1 MDLMTL
7 LRRLTMANLVANMA
21 IIWTGAL
28 VRLTRSGLGCATWP
42 QCQQGSYVP
51 RPEDGLHGAIEFGNR
66 LLTFVLAAIALA
78 TALYAWRAFRRGL
91 APLRLFELSIGV
103 GLGIIAQAVI
113 GGVSVLTQLDPWVV
127 GLHMVASVALIL
139 MALEMV
145 RLAFEREPA
154 LASGRLYVL
163 TRLVFLLG
171 MVVVALGVVVTGS
184 GPHSGDGAAT
194 RNGFSP
200 EWTAKIHAWSVWALV
215 ALTVLGLLWAWSD
228 ARLRRVWLVL
238 LATELLQGV
247 IGYVQ
252 YFTHLPTLLV
262 LLHMIGTTLFVV
274 ALGHAWHATT
284 YRGARGPLPPG
295 RGERGPRVVSP
306 APSDRAGR

>member
-1 MDLMTL
+1 MDLLTRTTDTRA
-7 LRRLTMANLVANMA
+7 LRRWAIASLVANMA

-28 VRLTRSGLGCATWP
+28 VRLTKSGLGCPTWP
-42 QCQQGSYVP
+42 QCEPGSYVP
-51 RPEDGLHGAIEFGNR
+51 TPEAGWHGVIEFGNR
-66 LLTFVLAAIALA
+66 TLTFVLAAIALG
-78 TALYAWRAFRRGL
+78 TALAAWRAWRAGR

-139 MALEMV
+139 ICLEMV
-145 RLAFEREPA
+145 HLTFA
-154 LASGRLYVL
+154 LAPTPVSGWSYLL

-171 MVVVALGVVVTGS
+171 LVVIALGVVVTGS
-184 GPHSGDGAAT
+184 GPHSGDGAAS

-200 EWTAKIHAWSVWALV
+200 EGTAKIHAWSVWLIV
-215 ALTVLGLLWAWSD
+215 ALTIAGLVLTWSD
-228 ARLRRVWLVL
+228 ARMRRLWLGV

-252 YFTHLPTLLV
+252 YFTHLPILMV
-262 LLHMIGTTLFVV
+262 LAHMIGTTLFVV
-274 ALGHAWHATT
+274 ALGHLW
-284 YRGARGPLPPG
+284 RGTVYAGDPQKRSGSTAAAMNTSAR
-295 RGERGPRVVSP
+295 
-306 APSDRAGR
+306 

>member
-1 MDLMTL
+1 MDLVTL
-7 LRRLTMANLVANMA
+7 LRRLTVANLVANMA

-28 VRLTRSGLGCATWP
+28 VRLTKSGLGCATWP
-42 QCQQGSYVP
+42 QCQPGSYVP

-78 TALYAWRAFRRGL
+78 TAIAAWRAFRRGI
-91 APLRLFELSIGV
+91 APLRLWELSIGV

-139 MALEMV
+139 ITLEMV
-145 RLAFEREPA
+145 RLAHGTEPEPT
-154 LASGRLYVL
+154 SGRLYAL

-171 MVVVALGVVVTGS
+171 MVVIALGVVVTGS

-194 RNGFSP
+194 RNGFDP
-200 EWTAKIHAWSVWALV
+200 EWTSKIHAWAVWALV
-215 ALTVLGLLWAWSD
+215 ALTLLGLVWAWSHP
-228 ARLRRVWLVL
+228 RLRRVWLLL
-238 LATELLQGV
+238 LATEMLQGV

-252 YFTHLPTLLV
+252 YFTALPIVLV
-262 LLHMIGTTLFVV
+262 LGHMIGTTLFVV
-274 ALGHAWHATT
+274 ALGQAWNATA
-284 YRGARGPLPPG
+284 YRG
-295 RGERGPRVVSP
+295 
-306 APSDRAGR
+306 DRATVLSPVPDAVTSA

>member
-1 MDLMTL
+1 MDLVTL
-7 LRRLTMANLVANMA
+7 LRRLTVANLVANMA

-28 VRLTRSGLGCATWP
+28 VRLTKSGLGCATWP
-42 QCQQGSYVP
+42 QCQPGSYVP

-78 TALYAWRAFRRGL
+78 TAIAAWRAFRRGI
-91 APLRLFELSIGV
+91 APLRLWELSIGV

-139 MALEMV
+139 ITLEMV
-145 RLAFEREPA
+145 RLAHGTEPEPT
-154 LASGRLYVL
+154 SGRLYAL

-171 MVVVALGVVVTGS
+171 MVVIALGVVVTGS

-194 RNGFSP
+194 RNGFDP
-200 EWTAKIHAWSVWALV
+200 EWTSKIHAWAVWALV
-215 ALTVLGLLWAWSD
+215 ALTLLGLAWAWSHP
-228 ARLRRVWLVL
+228 RLRRVWLLL

-252 YFTHLPTLLV
+252 YFTALPIVLV
-262 LLHMIGTTLFVV
+262 LGHMIGTTLFVV
-274 ALGHAWHATT
+274 ALGHAWNATA
-284 YRGARGPLPPG
+284 YRG
-295 RGERGPRVVSP
+295 
-306 APSDRAGR
+306 DRATVLSPVPDAVASA

>member
-1 MDLMTL
+1 MDLVTL
-7 LRRLTMANLVANMA
+7 LRRLTVANLVANMA

-28 VRLTRSGLGCATWP
+28 VRLTKSGLGCATWP
-42 QCQQGSYVP
+42 QCQPGSYVP

-78 TALYAWRAFRRGL
+78 TAIAAWRAFRRGI
-91 APLRLFELSIGV
+91 APLRLWELSIGV

-139 MALEMV
+139 ITLEMV
-145 RLAFEREPA
+145 RLAHGTEPEPT
-154 LASGRLYVL
+154 SGRLYAL

-171 MVVVALGVVVTGS
+171 MVVIALGVVVTGS

-194 RNGFSP
+194 RNGFDP
-200 EWTAKIHAWSVWALV
+200 EWTSKIHAWAVWALV
-215 ALTVLGLLWAWSD
+215 ALTLLGLVWAWSHP
-228 ARLRRVWLVL
+228 RLRRVWLLL

-252 YFTHLPTLLV
+252 YFTALPIVLV
-262 LLHMIGTTLFVV
+262 LGHMIGTTLFVV
-274 ALGHAWHATT
+274 ALGQAWNATA
-284 YRGARGPLPPG
+284 YRGDRATVLSPLPDA
-295 RGERGPRVVSP
+295 VAS
-306 APSDRAGR
+306 A

>member
-1 MDLMTL
+1 MDLVTL
-7 LRRLTMANLVANMA
+7 LRRLTVANLVANIA

-28 VRLTRSGLGCATWP
+28 VRLTKSGLGCATWP
-42 QCQQGSYVP
+42 QCQPGSYVP

-78 TALYAWRAFRRGL
+78 TAIAAWRAFRRGI
-91 APLRLFELSIGV
+91 APLRLWELSIGV

-139 MALEMV
+139 ITLEMV
-145 RLAFEREPA
+145 RLAHGTEPEPT
-154 LASGRLYVL
+154 SGRLYAL

-171 MVVVALGVVVTGS
+171 MVVIALGVVVTGS

-194 RNGFSP
+194 RNGFDP
-200 EWTAKIHAWSVWALV
+200 EWTSKIHAWAVWALV
-215 ALTVLGLLWAWSD
+215 ALTLVGLVWAWSHP
-228 ARLRRVWLVL
+228 RLRRVWLLL

-252 YFTHLPTLLV
+252 YFTALPIVLV
-262 LLHMIGTTLFVV
+262 LGHMIGTTLFVV
-274 ALGHAWHATT
+274 ALGHAWNAAA
-284 YRGARGPLPPG
+284 YRGDRATVLSPLPDA
-295 RGERGPRVVSP
+295 VAS
-306 APSDRAGR
+306 A

>member
-1 MDLMTL
+1 MDLVTL
-7 LRRLTMANLVANMA
+7 LRRLTIANLVANMA

-28 VRLTRSGLGCATWP
+28 VRLTKSGLGCATWP
-42 QCQQGSYVP
+42 QCQPGSYVP

-78 TALYAWRAFRRGL
+78 TAIVAWRAFRRRV
-91 APLRLFELSIGV
+91 APLRLFELSIGI

-139 MALEMV
+139 ISLEMV
-145 RLAFEREPA
+145 RLAFGREPA
-154 LASGRLYVL
+154 PASGRLYTL

-171 MVVVALGVVVTGS
+171 LVVIAVGVVVTGS
-184 GPHSGDGAAT
+184 GPHSGDGAAS

-200 EWTAKIHAWSVWALV
+200 EWTAKIHAWSVWLLV
-215 ALTVLGLLWAWSD
+215 ALTVLGLVWAWSD
-228 ARLRRVWLVL
+228 ARLRRVWSAL
-238 LATELLQGV
+238 LATQLLQGV
-247 IGYVQ
+247 IGYLQ
-252 YFTHLPTLLV
+252 YFTHLPTFLV

-274 ALGHAWHATT
+274 ALGHAWNATT
-284 YRGARGPLPPG
+284 YAGAS
-295 RGERGPRVVSP
+295 SP
-306 APSDRAGR
+306 AEPPRAPAQRAEGLLP

>member
-1 MDLMTL
+1 MDLVTL
-7 LRRLTMANLVANMA
+7 LRRLTVANLVANMA

-28 VRLTRSGLGCATWP
+28 VRLTKSGLGCATWP
-42 QCQQGSYVP
+42 QCQPGSYVP

-78 TALYAWRAFRRGL
+78 TAIAAWRAFRRGI
-91 APLRLFELSIGV
+91 APLRLWELSIGV

-139 MALEMV
+139 ITLEMV
-145 RLAFEREPA
+145 RLAHGTEPEPT
-154 LASGRLYVL
+154 SGRLYAL

-171 MVVVALGVVVTGS
+171 MVVIALGVVVTGS

-194 RNGFSP
+194 RNGFDP
-200 EWTAKIHAWSVWALV
+200 EWTSKIHAWAVWALV
-215 ALTVLGLLWAWSD
+215 ALTLLGLVWAWSHP
-228 ARLRRVWLVL
+228 RLRRVWLLL
-238 LATELLQGV
+238 LATEMLQGV

-252 YFTHLPTLLV
+252 YFTALPIVLV
-262 LLHMIGTTLFVV
+262 LGHMIGTTLFVV
-274 ALGHAWHATT
+274 ALGHAWNATA
-284 YRGARGPLPPG
+284 YRGDRATVLSPLPDA
-295 RGERGPRVVSP
+295 VAS
-306 APSDRAGR
+306 A